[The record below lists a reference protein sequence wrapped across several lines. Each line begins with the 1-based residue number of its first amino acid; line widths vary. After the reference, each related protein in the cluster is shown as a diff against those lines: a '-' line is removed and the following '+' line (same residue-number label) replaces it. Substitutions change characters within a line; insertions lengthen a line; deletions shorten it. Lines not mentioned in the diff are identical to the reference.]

1 MPNPVEVVKRAAVE
15 AVEAQKPVYLLFGQ
29 VISTSP
35 LKIQVDQKSIYTE
48 KMLVL
53 TRNVTDFEVDMTVN
67 HQTCESSHSHKV
79 SGTALSASHF
89 HSVSG
94 NAIPAEHGHTVTALT
109 DDGHQV
115 DGEANPVS
123 HEHGVVGTAQST
135 SHDHDLDGLALATG
149 HSHNY
154 RGKKKFKV
162 HNALIKGDWVL
173 LGRIQGGKRFVVID
187 RIKPIPELKGEWL

>member
-15 AVEAQKPVYLLFGQ
+15 AVEAQKPVHLLFGQ

-53 TRNVTDFEVDMTVN
+53 TRNVTDFEVDMTV
-67 HQTCESSHSHKV
+67 SHITLNRAGG
-79 SGTALSASHF
+79 SGDPAFASH
-89 HSVSG
+89 
-94 NAIPAEHGHTVTALT
+94 N
-109 DDGHQV
+109 
-115 DGEANPVS
+115 
-123 HEHGVVGTAQST
+123 
-135 SHDHDLDGLALATG
+135 HD
-149 HSHNY
+149 Y
-154 RGKKKFKV
+154 KGKKKFKV